1 MWLAMGLALAV
12 AVWLVGRSCGY
23 EFGAVAVYAAYFGCY
38 VVLPGV
44 VVLHWLERRPLTLTW
59 AIALGVPL
67 GFAIEIFSFLG
78 LSALQLRGLMPVL
91 PVVWVGVGALLWTRQ
106 RTGPLRVRIGRRHA
120 ALSLA
125 LAVLF
130 LATVVAAVCQM
141 FAESPLVDG
150 LPQRPIFH
158 DWVYLASRAAAI
170 KHHWPLEDP
179 SLAGSSLQYHY
190 FMLVHAASASWLAK
204 LEVTMVLLR
213 LMIVPLGAVLV
224 VQSFVLGRM
233 VSRSAWGGV
242 LAAVL
247 VTVASEA
254 SLATDYGRP
263 MFLGMFVRWLYVSP
277 TFFFGMIFF
286 GALLIAVARGV
297 LARRLTWRQVGLLA
311 LLAAAGTGAKGTVLP
326 ALLLGLGLLGAW
338 WWLRQR
344 RFPARLVGIGLAM
357 GGAFTAVYLL
367 TMSQWGSGDA
377 MLQPW
382 KVFHVTQFWQ
392 QHADA
397 WVLAVK
403 APFKKWLHLPHI
415 GIWLAEISCAA
426 VVIAGTSG
434 VRLFAIPYLL
444 RGDPRHRGEVAAWLG
459 AAFVAS
465 CAMGTI
471 IHLDSNGE
479 LYLILLIRLPLAVL
493 SAAFMVSAAGRLR
506 CWWGRR
512 TGEIA
517 TPAGLTIDPFG
528 RPAAVGPPRPAWPA
542 RALAVAVVVVT
553 GSTLA
558 VQTGLWVTRNRTG
571 FEAWLRM
578 DSRVAVN
585 DDLLPLYDAMFW
597 VRRHT
602 EPNAVLVAN
611 AFTQR
616 NLRHGRGVLVDH
628 TTAGVHYY
636 YSAVSERRLW
646 VEGPSYQLDF
656 QRMRRRMAVAAKVF
670 YGNLPPSRPMF
681 SVAPSYV
688 VIDHSVGDD
697 AKVALPSEARVF
709 ANSRFDIYRVPP
721 RIKLPGAKPA
731 GAAVAQ

>member
-1 MWLAMGLALAV
+1 VAV
-12 AVWLVGRSCGY
+12 ALLTATWLVGRSCGY
-23 EFGAVAVYAAYFGCY
+23 EFGTVAVYAAYFGFY
-38 VVLPGV
+38 VMLPGFVVLQ
-44 VVLHWLERRPLTLTW
+44 LLERRPLTLSM
-59 AIALGVPL
+59 AVALGVPV
-67 GFAIEIFSFLG
+67 GFAVEILSFLG

-91 PVVWVGVGALLWTRQ
+91 PAVWLGLGAWRWVQ
-106 RTGPLRVRIGRRHA
+106 RREWPCRLRLGHRHA
-120 ALSLA
+120 PLMLALS
-125 LAVLF
+125 VLF

-190 FMLVHAASASWLAK
+190 FMLVHAASASWLAN

-213 LMIVPLGAVLV
+213 LMIVPLGGVLV
-224 VQSFVLGRM
+224 VQAFVLGRM

-247 VTVASEA
+247 TTVVSEA
-254 SLATDYGRP
+254 SLAPDYGRP
-263 MFLGMFVRWLYVSP
+263 MFLGLFVRWLYVSP

-297 LARRLTWRQVGLLA
+297 LARRLDWPQVALLA

-326 ALLLGLGLLGAW
+326 VLLLALGLLGAW

-344 RFPARLVGIGLAM
+344 RFPGRLVGIATAM
-357 GGAFTAVYLL
+357 GAAFAVVYLL

-377 MLQPW
+377 ELQPW

-392 QHADA
+392 QHADT
-397 WVLAVK
+397 WVAAVK
-403 APFKKWLHLPHI
+403 APFKKWLHLPRV
-415 GIWLAEISCAA
+415 GIWLAEIACAA

-444 RGDPRHRGEVAAWLG
+444 RGDPRHRGNVAAWLG
-459 AAFVAS
+459 AAFLAS

-493 SAAFMVSAAGRLR
+493 SAAFMVSVAGRLR
-506 CWWGRR
+506 RWWGRR
-512 TGEIA
+512 KGEIT

-528 RPAAVGPPRPAWPA
+528 RPADPGLAAPAWPA
-542 RALAVAVVVVT
+542 RLLAAGVIVVT
-553 GSTLA
+553 GATLA
-558 VQTGLWVTRNRTG
+558 IQTNLWITRNRPG
-571 FEAWLRM
+571 FAAWMRM
-578 DSRVAVN
+578 DARVAVN
-585 DDLLPLYDAMFW
+585 DELLPLYDAMFW
-597 VRRHT
+597 IRRHT

-636 YSAVSERRLW
+636 YSALSERRLW

-656 QRMRRRMAVAAKVF
+656 QRMRRRMAIAAKVF
-670 YGNLPPSRPMF
+670 YGGLTPSRAMF
-681 SVAPSYV
+681 SVQPSYV
-688 VIDHSVGDD
+688 VIDHSVGDG
-697 AKVALPSEARVF
+697 AKVALPSSARVF
-709 ANSRFDIYRVPP
+709 ANSRFEIYRVPP
-721 RIKLPGAKPA
+721 RTKSTPA
-731 GAAVAQ
+731 AAAPVAAAAQ